1 MLLFYGKLL
10 YHFLYQYQH
19 ETENRRQENIPG
31 RGGASFFM
39 IGLIGGS
46 GLHEIPGF
54 KVNERRAVETPY
66 GLPSDE
72 FMIGELS
79 GRTVAFLPR
88 HSFKHNIPPH
98 KVNYRANIRGFK
110 ELGAERVIAVSA
122 VGGINNSLRP
132 GDIVLLNQLIDFTKS
147 RVNTFYDGDDVV
159 HVDFTEPYCPE
170 LRESFIKVSESGGIK
185 LLNAGTYICV
195 EGPRLETAAEIGFFS
210 SMSADVVGMTGMPE
224 AVLARE
230 SELCYVALSVVTNL
244 AAGISPVKLTAK
256 EVVETMNRSTE
267 VVKTL
272 LSGAIGLVPQRR
284 DCPCGEALKDAGM

>member
-1 MLLFYGKLL
+1 
-10 YHFLYQYQH
+10 
-19 ETENRRQENIPG
+19 
-31 RGGASFFM
+31 M

-46 GLHEIPGF
+46 GLYEIPGF
-54 KVNERRAVETPY
+54 KVSERRAVETPY

-79 GRTVAFLPR
+79 GRTVVFLPR

-122 VGGINNSLRP
+122 VGGINSSLRP

-170 LRESFIKVSESGGIK
+170 LRESFIRASESGGIK
-185 LLNAGTYICV
+185 LRNAGTYICV

-244 AAGISPVKLTAK
+244 AAGISPVKLTTK
-256 EVVETMNRSTE
+256 EVVETMNGSIE

-272 LSGAIGLVPQRR
+272 LTGAIGLVPQKR
-284 DCPCGEALKDAGM
+284 DCPCGEALRDAGM